1 MSRTLKGT
9 RARGLPPKVLL
20 SQRQDAT
27 GSFPTVWRTSSDN
40 RTGKYPVFFN
50 DDKVIPFNQFEAAD
64 YDSKIP
70 LGNAVYVERVE
81 NVGAVETG
89 GTASVNYPTAFAG
102 SPIVV
107 ISELSSA
114 NGDSSQNVN
123 VFLSASN
130 LNNFTVKFSSQFT
143 GSIVYRAA
151 YDPSPGTLRIVERK
165 PRYPNA
171 FTRFTVKQTTL
182 TASNIVDITFND
194 FGDDT
199 AENFVTFFD
208 DSGNGQADIWP
219 NITTQTRTLVAL
231 TASSIATTTL
241 EFQRFHGLHNRG
253 IIYPLGMNQSAILT
267 GLSQENQIEMYG
279 SVSFMSGAVV
289 NQPTKWIVASGD
301 MKKNIA
307 DTFITFT
314 PGQDIQ
320 AFRDNSN
327 PAVDGKI
334 SSSVNGINPFYATG
348 SAVTVTGQGFQQPLW
363 SKNKL
368 EIDLSVASPVTFG
381 QSTYSNKDQLMA
393 YYDHVQKKYI
403 PIGDARANNNS
414 INQLIT
420 TSFGGVSEY
429 FSSKSIG
436 FSQSVRGFF
445 EVGSLFGDAAIEALA
460 GKTFG
465 SVINS
470 FGFPYDHKRYGVGSG
485 GVTNNN
491 NMLFSM
497 QDIIS
502 EPFLL
507 EKIVLEFTGVM
518 SSSGTDESG
527 FCAMSTFFILNQTA
541 KNFLYTSSIDQYLTN
556 YWPYNPA
563 PPHYVGPDSLVT
575 SSLNITA
582 SNSNVDLV
590 TYLQISALTSSLID
604 QNSLI
609 SLLNPIYTRDLN
621 IYQSATAPVQ
631 NSYGFNPHF
640 GYSGSFV
647 VSGNVRSPLN
657 LESGTTFFKNYAE
670 ASILGFPVDFTGFT
684 LLANKGGRK
693 NLLQPCGRN
702 WKTMLPANSP
712 PTYIN
717 GFSYYAETVQDNP
730 YILLPKDN
738 LIFGW
743 QAPFGNISG
752 SIAGN
757 CGDMAQMHFPVGKG
771 KLTLYGSS
779 LRVNPETNQLEEHHD
794 TLNQLFSSNSI
805 HEIIGD

>member
-20 SQRQDAT
+20 SQRQEAT

-50 DDKVIPFNQFEAAD
+50 DNKVVPFNQFEAAD

-70 LGNAVYVERVE
+70 LGNAVYVEEAV
-81 NVGAVETG
+81 NVTPLNNVAEWYFDIGHPSPFSSA
-89 GTASVNYPTAFAG
+89 
-102 SPIVV
+102 PIVV
-107 ISELSSA
+107 ITDLSSS
-114 NGDSSQNVN
+114 NGSHNINS
-123 VFLSASN
+123 FLTQVTDTM
-130 LNNFTVKFSSQFT
+130 FRVKFSAPFT
-143 GSIVYRAA
+143 GSFVYRAA
-151 YDPSPGTLRIVERK
+151 YDPSPGTLRVVERK
-165 PRYPNA
+165 PRYPNI
-171 FTRFTVKQTTL
+171 FTRFTVKQTAL
-182 TASNIVDITFND
+182 TASNTTDITFND

-231 TASSIATTTL
+231 TASSIATATV
-241 EFQRFHGLHNRG
+241 EYERFHGLHNRG
-253 IIYPLGMNQSAILT
+253 IIYPLGMNQSTILA

-289 NQPTKWIVASGD
+289 NQPTKWIVASGS
-301 MKKNIA
+301 MKKNVA
-307 DTFITFT
+307 DTFVTFT

-327 PAVDGKI
+327 PAVDGKV

-348 SAVTVTGQGFQQPLW
+348 SAATVTGQGFQQPLW
-363 SKNKL
+363 SKSKI

-420 TSFGGVSEY
+420 TSLGGVSEY

-445 EVGSLFGDAAIEALA
+445 EVGSLLGNATIEAVA

-497 QDIIS
+497 QNTIS

-507 EKIVLEFTGVM
+507 EKIVLEFTGAM

-541 KNFLYTSSIDQYLTN
+541 KNFLYTSSF
-556 YWPYNPA
+556 
-563 PPHYVGPDSLVT
+563 G
-575 SSLNITA
+575 
-582 SNSNVDLV
+582 
-590 TYLQISALTSSLID
+590 
-604 QNSLI
+604 
-609 SLLNPIYTRDLN
+609 LNPEYI
-621 IYQSATAPVQ
+621 I
-631 NSYGFNPHF
+631 
-640 GYSGSFV
+640 
-647 VSGNVRSPLN
+647 
-657 LESGTTFFKNYAE
+657 
-670 ASILGFPVDFTGFT
+670 
-684 LLANKGGRK
+684 K
-693 NLLQPCGRN
+693 NLV
-702 WKTMLPANSP
+702 
-712 PTYIN
+712 I
-717 GFSYYAETVQDNP
+717 V
-730 YILLPKDN
+730 
-738 LIFGW
+738 
-743 QAPFGNISG
+743 
-752 SIAGN
+752 
-757 CGDMAQMHFPVGKG
+757 
-771 KLTLYGSS
+771 
-779 LRVNPETNQLEEHHD
+779 
-794 TLNQLFSSNSI
+794 
-805 HEIIGD
+805 